1 MLREV
6 GALGLVDQ
14 TNNAALTGKVARLGA
29 RGKKMGTALM
39 GGIYE

>member
-29 RGKKMGTALM
+29 RGKKNGDSTH
-39 GGIYE
+39 GGDL